1 MTKTVTVSPAF
12 VVPAGIEV
20 AELRHNVANAT
31 KRAYGAYREY
41 AQGLNQVFAFDWF
54 NVAHTSPDPEH
65 KPMLD
70 EKAALYEELK
80 AAGHTNPS
88 VIYKRICQ
96 YGRVD
101 RHGADEE
108 SEGASEAAKREIG
121 VRMIEELL
129 KLYKASHKEESRTDA
144 VKKATNLI
152 GGALEALGVDL
163 ESAA

>member
-1 MTKTVTVSPAF
+1 MSKTITVSPAF

-41 AQGLNQVFAFDWF
+41 AQGLNQVFDFDWF

-65 KPMLD
+65 KPMLE

-96 YGRVD
+96 YGRAD
-101 RHGADEE
+101 RYGAEEE
-108 SEGASEAAKREIG
+108 SEGASETAKRAIA
-121 VRMIEELL
+121 VRMVEELL
-129 KLYKASHKEESRTDA
+129 NSTRPAIKKRA
-144 VKKATNLI
+144 VPMR
-152 GGALEALGVDL
+152 
-163 ESAA
+163 